1 MWLEKLTGFDLSHFS
16 SIPWTVYHS
25 VLVAVWIFPVCDF
38 RFKEKNLR
46 ETRSQSSLSPL
57 LQIMAKAMRAMRKGM
72 KKAAAAPAPK
82 AMRRA
87 MKAK

>member
-1 MWLEKLTGFDLSHFS
+1 MKLGGGFIEEKLLVLTQ
-16 SIPWTVYHS
+16 S
-25 VLVAVWIFPVCDF
+25 VLGAVWSFPLCDF
-38 RFKEKNLR
+38 WFKEKSPRNSKS
-46 ETRSQSSLSPL
+46 EQSLFPPSFK
-57 LQIMAKAMRAMRKGM
+57 IMAKAMRAMRKGM

>member
-1 MWLEKLTGFDLSHFS
+1 MWDHFASSKLSAKLEATAACL
-16 SIPWTVYHS
+16 P
-25 VLVAVWIFPVCDF
+25 
-38 RFKEKNLR
+38 
-46 ETRSQSSLSPL
+46 SLSFR
-57 LQIMAKAMRAMRKGM
+57 MAKAMRAMRKGM

>member
-1 MWLEKLTGFDLSHFS
+1 ML
-16 SIPWTVYHS
+16 
-25 VLVAVWIFPVCDF
+25 CDF
-38 RFKEKNLR
+38 A
-46 ETRSQSSLSPL
+46 SSKISAKLEATEACLPFTFL
-57 LQIMAKAMRAMRKGM
+57 FRMAKAMRAMRKGM

>member
-1 MWLEKLTGFDLSHFS
+1 MILPQAQSPPDSKQQQ
-16 SIPWTVYHS
+16 
-25 VLVAVWIFPVCDF
+25 PV
-38 RFKEKNLR
+38 
-46 ETRSQSSLSPL
+46 SPL
-57 LQIMAKAMRAMRKGM
+57 FLFRMAKAMRAMRKGM